1 MLNATFARVSEEDLP
16 RLRSWLAGLDARRDE
31 LAESYRREGTRHELF
46 FVIRASPDPIVVLI
60 SEVADLE
67 HAVSSFL
74 RSNQPLDLEF
84 KSLVMDIAENES
96 DVELLFD
103 SARVLG
109 SPPV

>member
-46 FVIRASPDPIVVLI
+46 F
-60 SEVADLE
+60 
-67 HAVSSFL
+67 
-74 RSNQPLDLEF
+74 

-96 DVELLFD
+96 DVELVFD

-109 SPPV
+109 PPPA